1 MSVKIDPEEYIRK
14 WIGTAS
20 ALFSYMSVDRTSF
33 NTSSNNVSIREYNS
47 YDQDDSFSDD
57 GWVCKVSGYTFKP
70 DVNGGFKMF
79 NGTQEIAINENW
91 GYHVFTCM
99 KKEHVCNV
107 WKIKISNYG
116 PLSKKNKDFIINTI
130 QQFAQGRQ
138 VSMENRGFNELYELL
153 NIKDGKRRRLT
164 PILLLSLMSA
174 PIQAA
179 IASIAVAIGLIT
191 SDSISSSENKSTGE
205 IIVVEGKLNQLD
217 ILLYLEI
224 QNYFRNFVSAKDL
237 ISEYS
242 FNNFKIS
249 KGTEWANMVKPP
261 EEHNIR
267 VYPMATQTKKIE
279 KEEEEKKENNVEKQ
293 NQIEEEEEK
302 KEEEPALMSQ
312 NDMALR
318 GYLSE
323 RHGLDTILLGINNA
337 VNSITNNNLSIDVN
351 VVIYVL
357 NNLTN
362 RPAEHEEDLRNSLG
376 SDLNFIQS
384 RINIEQSFQGFIAN
398 PLRTI
403 ELVIR
408 QRYSA
413 DPSRFIDFSPNRFI
427 NNLYIF
433 NAPNNQTENHLR
445 LVLKNLLRRI
455 IQLLGGQVPNGG
467 EVLRLIYMYIFL
479 VCYNNTTSEELDIL
493 TNSIEIP
500 ERSVYTETIRNFIPE
515 LNRRIRYIISLS
527 NVPWSNDNYLTA
539 NIPKIIGVIRGRPQN
554 TIRDNTSTELP
565 DILERIGFSANEES
579 LNDIIMRETLHDVF
593 VTIPYQWFGLGTV
606 RAPNISQSEVE
617 LFYQTLITS
626 LHSDTSA
633 NRQAGGLARGTQI
646 LDTIQN
652 SQVFNLF
659 RQRFA
664 AILPERNLL
673 DGNELV
679 QLGNNLAELVDALPE
694 VNSGLGRLQT
704 NNAQLLFDNFAN
716 AGVDN
721 YSILQRLQI
730 LESHGRDLIN
740 GWTNRYAEY
749 MERNSPNLISLYNHF
764 RAGMNVL
771 NNLRNNTEFRETLLK
786 IFKKI
791 LISLGFIVAGNF
803 LLNAINKGGEKL
815 ENSINDIVEGLKKQD
830 PEAVIEI
837 VDTKKEGEATKSIE
851 VLSGF
856 TYIEEL
862 SNNDQIA

>member
-20 ALFSYMSVDRTSF
+20 VLFSYMGVDRTSF

-57 GWVCKVSGYTFKP
+57 GWVCKVSGYSFKP

-79 NGTQEIAINENW
+79 NGTQEISINENW
-91 GYHVFTCM
+91 GYHVFSCM

-205 IIVVEGKLNQLD
+205 IIFVEGKLNQFD

-302 KEEEPALMSQ
+302 KEQEPALMSQ
-312 NDMALR
+312 NDMAMR

-323 RHGLDTILLGINNA
+323 RHGLDTILVGINNA
-337 VNSITNNNLSIDVN
+337 VNSITNNNLSVDVN
-351 VVIYVL
+351 IVMHVL
-357 NNLTN
+357 NSLTN
-362 RPAEHEEDLRNSLG
+362 RPAEREEDLRNSLG

-384 RINIEQSFQGFIAN
+384 RINNEDSFQGFVGN

-403 ELVIR
+403 ELVVR
-408 QRYSA
+408 QRYNA

-433 NAPNNQTENHLR
+433 NASNNQGENHLR
-445 LVLKNLLRRI
+445 LVLKNLLKRI

-467 EVLRLIYMYIFL
+467 EVLRLIYIYIL
-479 VCYNNTTSEELDIL
+479 LACYNNSTSEELNIIN
-493 TNSIEIP
+493 NSIEIP
-500 ERSVYTETIRNFIPE
+500 DRNVYTETIRNFIPE
-515 LNRRIRYIISLS
+515 LNQRVRYIISLS
-527 NVPWSNDNYLTA
+527 NVAWSNDNYLNA
-539 NIPKIIGVIRGRPQN
+539 NLPKIIGVIRGRPQN
-554 TIRDNTSTELP
+554 TIRDNTSSELP

-606 RAPNISQSEVE
+606 RAPNISQSEVQQ
-617 LFYQTLITS
+617 FYQTLINS

-633 NRQAGGLARGTQI
+633 DRQIGGLARGTQI
-646 LDTIQN
+646 LNTIQN
-652 SQVFNLF
+652 SQVFNIF

-664 AILPERNLL
+664 AILPERNLV
-673 DGNELV
+673 DGNDLI
-679 QLGNNLAELVDALPE
+679 QLGSNLAELVDALPE
-694 VNSGLGRLQT
+694 VNTGLGRLQT
-704 NNAQLLFDNFAN
+704 NNAQVLFDNFAN

-771 NNLRNNTEFRETLLK
+771 NNLRNNAEFRETLLK

-791 LISLGFIVAGNF
+791 LISLGFIIAGNF

-862 SNNDQIA
+862 TNNDQIA